1 MSLFATFTCFDNFLA
16 YIKWEFN
23 NFDYIIDLG
32 NNKGTIIDIYQ
43 IDQVY
48 RICSI
53 SFFSQFF

>member
-23 NFDYIIDLG
+23 SFDYIIALG
-32 NNKGTIIDIYQ
+32 NNKGTIIDRPIYQ

-48 RICSI
+48 RI
-53 SFFSQFF
+53 